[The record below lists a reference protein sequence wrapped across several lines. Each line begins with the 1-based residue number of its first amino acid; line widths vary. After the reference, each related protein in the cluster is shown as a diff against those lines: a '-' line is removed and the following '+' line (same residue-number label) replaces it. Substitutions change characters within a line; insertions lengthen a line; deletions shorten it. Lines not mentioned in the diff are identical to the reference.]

1 MCKTTGKNPVR
12 DTYVHSNDILSREA
26 NVNDPS
32 DLKFETLILNSGREA
47 KQDKP
52 CWELQIAVK
61 SGSKDKPCWELQMDI
76 ADISLEMEKVG
87 KRCKPYPGR

>member
-1 MCKTTGKNPVR
+1 MYNRERTPCVIH
-12 DTYVHSNDILSREA
+12 TYLWTEA
-26 NVNDPS
+26 NVVNDPS

-87 KRCKPYPGR
+87 EAM